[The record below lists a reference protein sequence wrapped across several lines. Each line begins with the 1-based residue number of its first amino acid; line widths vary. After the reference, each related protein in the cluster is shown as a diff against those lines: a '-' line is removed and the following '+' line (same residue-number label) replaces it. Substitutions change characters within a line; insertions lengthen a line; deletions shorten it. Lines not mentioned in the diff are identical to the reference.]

1 MICSSPIAFCFLSPR
16 RVRGNCQ
23 SLSLNLS
30 SMDNCCEFELVR
42 AAKRLRGEEE
52 NSTADRLS
60 NLPDSILYHILSFLD
75 TKYVVQTS
83 VLSRVWRCVW
93 KHVNVIN
100 LRRSNFQ
107 NVSSFAKFTRRALS
121 LRYELDI
128 SKISLI
134 DDVGPYKPIL
144 QNMLDKVIG
153 YAFTHDCQHL
163 VIDLEIEHTY
173 SSLYTF
179 GSVRGDSLKSLKLRN
194 VTIADGFGSS
204 GLPVLT
210 TLILDSC
217 PLVPD
222 QEGSLDLISKFPSL
236 VDLVLYHC
244 SSSNY
249 IGRYR
254 NVACIRIFGPQLVK
268 LELVALLDYGIELVA
283 PKLQFFRLRAFVGMK
298 PSTAFSNVSI
308 SCLPSL
314 YRADI
319 FVNKGY
325 LEHDAEVEY
334 GWKFLFQG
342 LHDAHSVLLSCYNRQ
357 VLKNLC
363 DFLEHDPPPFTKLK
377 SLVCCVSGAK
387 PGKVITYSLDESSKY
402 LRRRR

>member
-1 MICSSPIAFCFLSPR
+1 
-16 RVRGNCQ
+16 
-23 SLSLNLS
+23 
-30 SMDNCCEFELVR
+30 MDNGYEFELVR
-42 AAKRLRGEEE
+42 AAKRLQGEEE

-60 NLPDSILYHILSFLD
+60 YLPDSILYHILSFLD

-83 VLSRVWRCVW
+83 VLSRLWRCVW

-100 LRRSNFQ
+100 LRRSNFR
-107 NVSSFAKFTRRALS
+107 NVSSFAKFIRRALS
-121 LRYELDI
+121 LRYDLDV

-163 VIDLEIEHTY
+163 DIDLQVEHIY

-179 GSVRGDSLKSLKLRN
+179 GSVRSDSLKSLKLRN

-210 TLILDSC
+210 TLILVSC

-222 QEGSLDLISKFPSL
+222 QEGSVDLISKFPSL
-236 VDLVLYHC
+236 VNLFVYRC

-254 NVACIRIFGPQLVK
+254 NVACIKIFGPQLVT
-268 LELVALLDYGIELVA
+268 LGLVALPDYGIEVVA
-283 PKLQFFRLRAFVGMK
+283 PKLQFIMLQAVLDMK
-298 PSTAFSNVSI
+298 PSTAFSNISI
-308 SCLPSL
+308 SRLPSL
-314 YRADI
+314 YRAEI
-319 FVNKGY
+319 FVFKGN

-334 GWKFLFQG
+334 GWNFLFQG
-342 LHDAHSVLLSCYNRQ
+342 LHDAHSVFLRCYNRQ

-363 DFLEHDPPPFTKLK
+363 DFLEHDPPPFKKLK
-377 SLVCCVSGAK
+377 SLVCCASGDT
-387 PGKVITYSLDESSKY
+387 PDKVITYSLDESSCGETKY
-402 LRRRR
+402 LRRRL

>member
-1 MICSSPIAFCFLSPR
+1 
-16 RVRGNCQ
+16 
-23 SLSLNLS
+23 
-30 SMDNCCEFELVR
+30 
-42 AAKRLRGEEE
+42 

-100 LRRSNFQ
+100 LRRSNFR
-107 NVSSFAKFTRRALS
+107 NVSSFAKFIRRALS
-121 LRYELDI
+121 HRYELDV

-134 DDVGPYKPIL
+134 DDVGPYKAIL
-144 QNMLDKVIG
+144 QNMLDNMLDKVIG

-163 VIDLEIEHTY
+163 DIDLQVEHIY

-179 GSVRGDSLKSLKLRN
+179 GSVRSDSLKSLKLRN

-210 TLILDSC
+210 TLILVSC

-222 QEGSLDLISKFPSL
+222 QEGSVDLISKFPSL
-236 VDLVLYHC
+236 VNLFVYRC

-254 NVACIRIFGPQLVK
+254 NVACIKIFGPQLVT
-268 LELVALLDYGIELVA
+268 LGLVALPDYGIEVVA
-283 PKLQFFRLRAFVGMK
+283 PKLQFIMLQAVLDMK
-298 PSTAFSNVSI
+298 PSTAFSNISI
-308 SCLPSL
+308 SRLPSL
-314 YRADI
+314 YRAEI
-319 FVNKGY
+319 FVFKGN

-334 GWKFLFQG
+334 GWNFLFQG
-342 LHDAHSVLLSCYNRQ
+342 LHDAHSVFLRCYNRQ
-357 VLKNLC
+357 VTRGF
-363 DFLEHDPPPFTKLK
+363 DSFLSRQSIPPFIL
-377 SLVCCVSGAK
+377 SL
-387 PGKVITYSLDESSKY
+387 SLFFVGTEEP
-402 LRRRR
+402 L